1 MNLKANL
8 KKKYISNI
16 FLTVKELKNLKKYI
30 FNFFYF
36 QIYSFFMMFEFYN
49 ISSKLSEHNHKNQ
62 QNLSL
67 IYVRKRKLIDFGL
80 RILLYKN
87 DRNSFKSFF
96 SQLGSPKTLPIMFK
110 LLNF

>member
-1 MNLKANL
+1 MK
-8 KKKYISNI
+8 
-16 FLTVKELKNLKKYI
+16 
-30 FNFFYF
+30 
-36 QIYSFFMMFEFYN
+36 FEFYK
-49 ISSKLSEHNHKNQ
+49 ISSKLSEHNHINR

-67 IYVRKRKLIDFGL
+67 NLRSIQNSKVRKRKLIDFGL